1 MGLRP
6 PYKTYATPQD
16 LRHLIKFIEFLL
28 IKKGVY
34 LRPYLIILCD
44 YTFTI
49 IREIRP
55 SAISSSRIVIT
66 SQPVSVTTS

>member
-1 MGLRP
+1 MNCLLLDRS
-6 PYKTYATPQD
+6 
-16 LRHLIKFIEFLL
+16 RFIIKKN
-28 IKKGVY
+28 KKGVY

>member
-1 MGLRP
+1 MNCLLLDRS
-6 PYKTYATPQD
+6 
-16 LRHLIKFIEFLL
+16 RFIIKKN
-28 IKKGVY
+28 KKGVY
-34 LRPYLIILCD
+34 LRPYLQFNVNYILI
-44 YTFTI
+44 I